1 MVEEWVQRKVVNEVF
16 ISAFNQ
22 HSIIPTFH
30 HSMRATSIDYHEGT
44 ILAVALKTLDV
55 SNSSREDAQCPDGE
69 W

>member
-1 MVEEWVQRKVVNEVF
+1 MG
-16 ISAFNQ
+16 
-22 HSIIPTFH
+22 
-30 HSMRATSIDYHEGT
+30 MRATSIDYHEGT